1 MGGLQQVRSHLP
13 EVLIYGA
20 HAPIVRIA
28 DVFIKRYLFIA
39 FR

>member
-1 MGGLQQVRSHLP
+1 MGDLQQVRSHLP
-13 EVLIYGA
+13 EVLIYVA